1 MNTKNKGEVFYL
13 TVYENGTIYLNDVR
27 IRGRKIYVSQN
38 VKCKHY
44 EIKIEDLKE
53 AINNFKP
60 R

>member
-1 MNTKNKGEVFYL
+1 MKDEVLIL
-13 TVYENGTIYLNDVR
+13 TVCENGTIYLNDVR
-27 IRGRKIYVSQN
+27 IKGPKIYVSQN
-38 VKCKHY
+38 VKRKHY